1 MKPHEYL
8 KANIDI
14 LTSKGRLYDVIKEKS
29 VYMNNRVFDP
39 VIDLINEQID
49 KATNPLES
57 KLNKFNMLGM
67 QGLEMIDWVCVAPGW
82 LACYRNKYAELESL
96 NNIETV
102 EAQVKA
108 ENEMLDPS
116 DPDRMTSDQIKAE
129 AESRLMSEDDIEKEA
144 VLYADDC
151 TRLCQPS
158 NRKVD
163 LAPLFKSSGPG
174 SEIGKAFL
182 QFQTS
187 LNVIWQNIRYDIPYA
202 MRQKK
207 FKQIA
212 GMILGYVFAGITVG
226 AITECFESDEDD
238 EEKKRLAALRKFIYY
253 GTTQFTDAIP
263 VIGGIVSGM
272 DNKIIAGNK
281 GLTSSSTD
289 LLPMVTKVKTGTENM
304 FKGNWAR
311 AVVNYGE
318 AAGLATGLPVS
329 GAKELFRVAGI
340 GDFDGELDFKP
351 ESFIGRRD

>member
-1 MKPHEYL
+1 
-8 KANIDI
+8 
-14 LTSKGRLYDVIKEKS
+14 
-29 VYMNNRVFDP
+29 MNNRVFDP
-39 VIDLINEQID
+39 VIDLINEQIE

-57 KLNKFNMLGM
+57 KLNKFNMVGM

-82 LACYRNKYAELESL
+82 LACYRKKYAELESI

-163 LAPLFKSSGPG
+163 LAPLFKASGPG

-207 FKQIA
+207 YKQIV
-212 GMILGYVFAGITVG
+212 GMIFGYVMAGITVG
-226 AITECFESDEDD
+226 AITEGFKSDEDD

-304 FKGNWAR
+304 FKGNWEKALW
-311 AVVNYGE
+311 NYGE

-329 GAKELFRVAGI
+329 GTKELLRAAGI
-340 GDFDGELDFKP
+340 GDNEEGLDFKP